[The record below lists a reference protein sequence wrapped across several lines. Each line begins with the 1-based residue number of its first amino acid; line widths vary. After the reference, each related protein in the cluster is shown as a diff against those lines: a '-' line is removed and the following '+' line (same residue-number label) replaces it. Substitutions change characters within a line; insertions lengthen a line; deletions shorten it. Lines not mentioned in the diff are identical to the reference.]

1 MQKDELIS
9 LANEMCKEL
18 LTIIDQEEILEEYRQ
33 LLKKSFLTLL

>member
-18 LTIIDQEEILEEYRQ
+18 STIIDQQECI
-33 LLKKSFLTLL
+33 KKANGYGKEVNGI